1 MDLSNF
7 KLREI
12 LLAALKSEIESK
24 EVYLQLKDRV
34 KNFVLKDKFDFLAKE
49 EEKHRVFFEK
59 LFLQNFSDK
68 DMVLPEKSP
77 VPLPQIEISNEST
90 PISKILEQAM
100 KAELAA
106 SDFYK
111 SMLSLFEDQ
120 LIKKTLEYIATV
132 ELSHYKILEAEKEYA
147 EKFEDYE
154 GDWPLF
160 HVGP

>member
-49 EEKHRVFFEK
+49 EEKHRIFFEK

-77 VPLPQIEISNEST
+77 VPLPQIEISDESA

-106 SDFYK
+106 SEFYK
-111 SMLSLFEDQ
+111 SMEKLFDDE
-120 LIKKTLEYIATV
+120 LIKKTLDYIATV
-132 ELSHYKILEAEKEYA
+132 ELSHYKLIEAEKEYA